1 MALGEAPPVEDQIVL
16 RHLRER
22 DVERSPRRRRQ
33 HDVVECAAWRDRLDR
48 AATGGAEQTSE
59 GNWRH
64 ASKVLSRQRTINRR
78 ADGAP

>member
-1 MALGEAPPVEDQIVL
+1 MALGEAPPVEDQIML

-33 HDVVECAAWRDRLDR
+33 DDIVECAARHDRLDR
-48 AATGGAEQTSE
+48 AAARDAEQTSE

-64 ASKVLSRQRTINRR
+64 ST
-78 ADGAP
+78 